1 VRLHRLFACLAFTL
15 TAFAQ
20 TTQPPPSFEAAE
32 LKINNSG
39 ETKSHCDLSNGR
51 LYCQNLQLRFLIAEV
66 WTMTTDDVI
75 GPSWLDDV
83 RVDIVAK
90 APSAQTPDGDVR
102 LMAQTLLRDRMKLV
116 THIEQRDKSV
126 YALELWKGQPKL
138 EKSTPPAKPEDADC
152 YFATGKPGMARMICK
167 HMTMPMFA
175 HELSDEDGKDVDRRV
190 VDKTGIEGAWDFTLD
205 FTPQGADSVGGLNLF
220 GAMQAQLGLQLESKH
235 LPVPVLVVD
244 SMEKSPTEN

>member
-1 VRLHRLFACLAFTL
+1 MRLCPALVLTL

-20 TTQPPPSFEAAE
+20 TTPPTPSFEAAE
-32 LKINNSG
+32 LKVNTSG

-51 LYCQNLQLRFLIAEV
+51 LYCQNLQLRFLIAEA
-66 WTMTTDDVI
+66 WTMTTDDIV

-90 APSAQTPDGDVR
+90 AQSPDGDVR
-102 LMAQTLLRDRMKLV
+102 AMAQTLLRDRMKLNAHV
-116 THIEQRDKSV
+116 EQRDKSV
-126 YALELWKGQPKL
+126 YALELWKGQPRL

-152 YFATGKPGMARMICK
+152 NFATSTKPGMARMICK
-167 HMTMPMFA
+167 HMTMAMFA
-175 HELSDEDGKDVDRRV
+175 HEISDEDARDVDMRV
-190 VDKTGIEGAWDFTLD
+190 VDKTGLEGAWDFTID
-205 FTPQGADSVGGLNLF
+205 FTPQGSDTGGLNLF

-244 SMEKSPTEN
+244 SMEKSPL